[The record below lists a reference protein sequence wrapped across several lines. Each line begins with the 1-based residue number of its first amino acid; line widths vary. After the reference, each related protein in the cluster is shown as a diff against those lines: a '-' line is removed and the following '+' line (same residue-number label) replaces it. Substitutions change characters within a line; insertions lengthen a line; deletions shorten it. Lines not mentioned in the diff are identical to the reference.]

1 MRPRRWILLAVV
13 VGLSLAGRDPAAS
26 AQAVQPGTP
35 APEITAG
42 PWINSAS
49 LTLAGLRGRVV
60 LVEFWTY
67 G

>member
-1 MRPRRWILLAVV
+1 MSPRRWIGLAVV
-13 VGLSLAGRDPAAS
+13 VGLALAGGDRAGGAE
-26 AQAVQPGTP
+26 AVKLGAP

-42 PWINSAS
+42 PWINSPP